1 MLTKSGRLI
10 ISALFAVILGI
21 SPASALLI
29 GAGQS
34 VTVNFDFS
42 ASQPAIDASS
52 QPLTLSLTM
61 TTSASDPF
69 DDPAGLFAFQYLD
82 IGAVPVVNFGYDAT
96 GGDHR
101 SGTSVD
107 QRHDHRSCRKFADL
121 AVDGEHR
128 PYFDDLRRAGFQR
141 DPDHSDVQP
150 FSSQYGRCTD
160 TRTRDACCS
169 WSGAC
174 LSRLFSPQAPG
185 LISG

>member
-69 DDPAGLFAFQYLD
+69 DDPAGLFAYQYLD

-96 GGDHR
+96 GGLTSLGILSISVTTTDLVGSLR
-101 SGTSVD
+101 ISPLTESIDLISMTFGAQDFNATQIIPTSSLSIPNAVDVQIPEPGT
-107 QRHDHRSCRKFADL
+107 L
-121 AVDGEHR
+121 AVLGLGLACLG
-128 PYFDDLRRAGFQR
+128 YSLRRR
-141 DPDHSDVQP
+141 RV
-150 FSSQYGRCTD
+150 
-160 TRTRDACCS
+160 
-169 WSGAC
+169 
-174 LSRLFSPQAPG
+174 
-185 LISG
+185 

>member
-1 MLTKSGRLI
+1 MLIKAGKRITA
-10 ISALFAVILGI
+10 ALFAVMLGA

-34 VTVNFDFS
+34 ATMDFDFS

-52 QPLTLSLTM
+52 QPLTLSFTM
-61 TTSASDPF
+61 TTSALDPF

-128 PYFDDLRRAGFQR
+128 PYFDISMTFGAQDFNGTQIIPTSSLSLPNTVDVQIPEPGTLAVLGLGLACLGYSLRRR
-141 DPDHSDVQP
+141 PV
-150 FSSQYGRCTD
+150 
-160 TRTRDACCS
+160 
-169 WSGAC
+169 
-174 LSRLFSPQAPG
+174 
-185 LISG
+185 